1 MASGAGAWQEDTPP
15 RSSVP
20 RDFAGFVTQRGSLE
34 YVSAPTFRGDPY
46 RVLDVRHDASPEEI
60 KRRWRELAREHH
72 PDRAG
77 ADGAERE
84 RLTTSMARINAA
96 YDVLRD
102 PVRRARYDST
112 PHARRE
118 RYAEGR
124 SPDGEDVGPPPPP
137 PSPPVTARFDF
148 SASFQPRNSA
158 ALRRHQTSR
167 RRTTLSGQP
176 PIDWRAYDQG
186 PDRRA
191 SAPNG
196 PIHRHVDPGSVRLPS
211 LDEARATV
219 LGFGRFHGLT
229 LGEVAEKEPT
239 YIDWIASTITRD
251 RDLVMRARVIAND
264 LDAKGI
270 ERRQRVVEA

>member
-1 MASGAGAWQEDTPP
+1 MPGGL
-15 RSSVP
+15 
-20 RDFAGFVTQRGSLE
+20 RGSLD

-46 RVLDVRHDASPEEI
+46 RVLDVRHDASAEDI

-77 ADGAERE
+77 ADSEERE
-84 RLTTSMARINAA
+84 RLTTRMARINAA
-96 YDVLRD
+96 YDVLSD

-124 SPDGEDVGPPPPP
+124 APGDYEVGPPPPP
-137 PSPPVTARFDF
+137 PSPPVTARFDT
-148 SASFQPRNSA
+148 SASFRPRNSVA
-158 ALRRHQTSR
+158 V
-167 RRTTLSGQP
+167 RRTGLKHRHTTLAGQP
-176 PIDWRAYDQG
+176 PVDWREYRQG
-186 PDRRA
+186 PDLRA

-196 PIHRHVDPGSVRLPS
+196 PVHRRVDPSGARLPS
-211 LDEARATV
+211 LEDARETV

-229 LGEVAEKEPT
+229 LGEVAEREPT

-251 RDLVMRARVIAND
+251 RDLVMRARVIAAD
-264 LDAKGI
+264 LDARGV
-270 ERRQRVVEA
+270 ERRQRVAEA

>member
-1 MASGAGAWQEDTPP
+1 M
-15 RSSVP
+15 
-20 RDFAGFVTQRGSLE
+20 
-34 YVSAPTFRGDPY
+34 
-46 RVLDVRHDASPEEI
+46 LDVRHDASPDEI

-77 ADGAERE
+77 ADGAERK

-96 YDVLRD
+96 YDVLSD
-102 PVRRARYDST
+102 PVRRARHDST

-137 PSPPVTARFDF
+137 PSPPVTARFDT
-148 SASFQPRNSA
+148 SASFKPRDSTVV
-158 ALRRHQTSR
+158 RRHGTPR

-176 PIDWRAYDQG
+176 PVDWRAYGQG
-186 PDRRA
+186 PDLRA

-196 PIHRHVDPGSVRLPS
+196 PVHRRVNPGSLRLPS

-229 LGEVAEKEPT
+229 LGEVAENEPT

-251 RDLVMRARVIAND
+251 RDLVMRARVIASD
-264 LDAKGI
+264 LDARGI
-270 ERRQRVVEA
+270 ERRQRAAEV